1 MSGVIRR
8 CSTRSWPASAPQRRA
23 WSCRKTTW
31 RWWKVDRPDAEYCVH
46 VRGSFEGQRAQLGQ
60 LLKAPAVHSIKASS
74 KVREFAGHRHGVY
87 VLTGRLL

>member
-1 MSGVIRR
+1 M
-8 CSTRSWPASAPQRRA
+8 
-23 WSCRKTTW
+23 
-31 RWWKVDRPDAEYCVH
+31 H